1 MSNTKAK
8 TATAETL
15 TADVTK
21 DFEVLMTTNR
31 KTLQDAF
38 LSGTD
43 ATENAFKTSS
53 EAFKTNYEKV
63 LKDGK
68 EQIVKAT
75 KTLGENKFYDNESVE
90 PLLKAG
96 SAAVEKTETLG
107 AEIVDFGTNQVADY
121 FAAARSILAADD
133 VQKAVE
139 LQANYA
145 RSSVEGYVSE
155 VGKLNTMMFDA
166 TKTLFEPLGAS
177 FAANMEKFTKSA

>member
-8 TATAETL
+8 TATGEKP

-21 DFEVLMTTNR
+21 DFEVLLTANR

-43 ATENAFKTSS
+43 AAEDAFKTSS
-53 EAFKTNYEKV
+53 EAFKTNYAKV

-68 EQIVKAT
+68 EQILKAT
-75 KTLGENKFYDNESVE
+75 KTLGENKFYDNESAE
-90 PLLKAG
+90 SLFEAG
-96 SAAVEKTETLG
+96 SAAVEKTEKLG
-107 AEIVDFGTNQVADY
+107 AEIVDFNTGQVADY
-121 FAAARSILAADD
+121 FALTRSVLEAGD

-139 LQANYA
+139 LQTKYA

-155 VGKLNTMMFDA
+155 VSKLNTMIFDA
-166 TKTLFEPLGAS
+166 TKTLLEPFGAT
-177 FAANMEKFTKSA
+177 FTANMEKFTKSA

>member
-1 MSNTKAK
+1 MSNTKTK
-8 TATAETL
+8 TVFGEKPM
-15 TADVTK
+15 ADVTK
-21 DFEVLMTTNR
+21 DLEVLVSANR

-43 ATENAFKTSS
+43 AAENAFKTSR

-68 EQIVKAT
+68 EQISQAT
-75 KTLGENKFYDNESVE
+75 KTLGENKFYDNESAE
-90 PLLKAG
+90 SLLKAG

-107 AEIVDFGTNQVADY
+107 AEIVDFSTSQVADY
-121 FAAARSILAADD
+121 FAAARSVLAADD

-139 LQANYA
+139 LQTTYA
-145 RSSVEGYVSE
+145 RSSVEGYVTE
-155 VGKLNTMMFDA
+155 VSKLNTMIFDA
-166 TKTLFEPLGAS
+166 TKTMFEPFGAS